1 MDNENKR
8 GKRLVRITIVVTTL
22 LTLIFWYLRYFVIN
36 ELF

>member
-1 MDNENKR
+1 MDNENKK

-22 LTLIFWYLRYFVIN
+22 LTLIFWYLRYFVID

>member
-1 MDNENKR
+1 MDNENKK

>member
-22 LTLIFWYLRYFVIN
+22 LTIIFWYLRYFVID

>member
-1 MDNENKR
+1 MDNENKK

-22 LTLIFWYLRYFVIN
+22 LILIFWYLRYFVID

>member
-8 GKRLVRITIVVTTL
+8 VKRLVRITIVVTTL

>member
-1 MDNENKR
+1 MDNENKK

-22 LTLIFWYLRYFVIN
+22 LTIIFWYLRYFVIN